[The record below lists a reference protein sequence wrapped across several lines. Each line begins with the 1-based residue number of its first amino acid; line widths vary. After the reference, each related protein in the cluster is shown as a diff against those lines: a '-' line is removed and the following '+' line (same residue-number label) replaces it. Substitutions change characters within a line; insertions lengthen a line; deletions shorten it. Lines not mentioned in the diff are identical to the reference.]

1 MQFKRF
7 KGSDGVTLAA
17 DVGGD
22 PRHPPVLLMHGGGQT
37 RFSWGKAAR
46 ELIRMGYHVIS
57 LDLRGHGDSD
67 WAQNGDYRIDAFVRD
82 LHAVVETLPGPAALV
97 GASLGGI
104 ASLVAIGESAR
115 AIASALV
122 LVDVVPRLEEAGT
135 RRIRDFMTANPD
147 GFGSIQEVA
156 DAVTAYLPDRPRP
169 PSAEGLMKNLRQA
182 PNGRYHW
189 HWDPAFV
196 TGPRSIHSSAD
207 MSRLRAAAGCVNVP
221 TLLVHGKLSDVV
233 SPEGIDELLDLIPG
247 AQVAH
252 VQGASHMV
260 AGDKN
265 DIFNQSIESFL
276 RDTIMAGGHDQSM
289 AR

>member
-1 MQFKRF
+1 MQFRRF
-7 KGSDGVTLAA
+7 KGYDGVTLAA

-22 PRHPPVLLMHGGGQT
+22 PHHPAVVLMHGGGQT

-46 ELIRMGYHVIS
+46 ELVRMGYHVIS

-67 WAQNGDYRIDAFVRD
+67 WSPNGDYGIDAFVRD
-82 LHAVVETLPGPAALV
+82 LYAVVETLPGPAALV

-104 ASLVAIGESAR
+104 VSLLAIGESAR
-115 AIASALV
+115 PIASALV

-135 RRIRDFMTANPD
+135 RRIREFMTANPD

-169 PSAEGLMKNLRQA
+169 RSLEGLMKNLRQA
-182 PNGRYHW
+182 PNGRYYW
-189 HWDPAFV
+189 HWDPAFM
-196 TGPRSIHSSAD
+196 TGPKSIHSSRD
-207 MSRLRAAAGCVNVP
+207 MGRLRTAAGRVSVP

-233 SPEGIDELLDLIPG
+233 SAQGIDEFLELIPG

-260 AGDKN
+260 AGDRN

-276 RDTIMAGGHDQSM
+276 RDTVMVGGHDQSM
-289 AR
+289 VR